1 MVPQRGGANQVH
13 ATGTPTRCGVVTKY
27 YVLSVVY
34 TLGIVKATQKT
45 GPSFFFSQFIDGK
58 K

>member
-13 ATGTPTRCGVVTKY
+13 ATGTQTRCGVVTKY

-45 GPSFFFSQFIDGK
+45 GPSFFFQFIDGK